1 MREDDKFQ
9 RVRELAK
16 KDREVTKK
24 MKEEYKQMNEMI
36 KKELTEEEP
45 KTKT

>member
-1 MREDDKFQ
+1 
-9 RVRELAK
+9 LAK

-36 KKELTEEEP
+36 KKELADEEP
-45 KTKT
+45 KTKTYQKLYAGCN